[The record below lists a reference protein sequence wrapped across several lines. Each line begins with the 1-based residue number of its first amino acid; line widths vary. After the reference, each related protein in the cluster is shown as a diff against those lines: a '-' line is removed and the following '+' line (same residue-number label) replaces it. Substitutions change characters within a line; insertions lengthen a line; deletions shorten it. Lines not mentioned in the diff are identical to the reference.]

1 MNVNEVSQ
9 TRWGKARFGGSSAAL
24 LGISLGIGVV
34 VSAGLG
40 WSFSLLG
47 DVERPVPVF
56 TLMTVSTLPVTTA
69 LGWAVLVD
77 RTTIL
82 GAIEKP
88 DDSIESVWYEKA
100 AGGVFGDILLVGGL
114 GAAAFAFTK
123 IEAPISW
130 CLAAVVLFA
139 MLDFAAR
146 FLWQKK
152 SAS

>member
-9 TRWGKARFGGSSAAL
+9 TRWWKARFGGGSAAL
-24 LGISLGIGVV
+24 LSISIGMGIV

-40 WSFSLLG
+40 WLFLVLG
-47 DVERPVPVF
+47 DVERHMFAF
-56 TLMTVSTLPVTTA
+56 TLMVVSTLPVTSA
-69 LGWAVLVD
+69 LGWAVLVN
-77 RTTIL
+77 RSTL
-82 GAIEKP
+82 AGAIEKP
-88 DDSIESVWYEKA
+88 NDSIESAWYEKA

-114 GAAAFAFTK
+114 SATAFAFTK